1 MHNSK
6 RLLNVYTIIKPEI
19 EKLKKIGNT
28 TPSLDCR
35 ILLSHVMGFSE
46 TIYSHENINI
56 SAEEITLFKKLIKD
70 RYMGKPISRIISQKN
85 FWKNTFKINEN
96 TLDPR
101 PDSETIIE
109 AILKHIPDKS
119 KSCKILDLGS
129 GSGCLGLSLINEYE
143 NSKVTFLDISKKSLQ
158 AVKANALKFDLYEKS
173 KFVNLDWRNSDWQK
187 NLLKLEKN
195 IKFDLIVSNPPYIAS
210 NDIKNLQIEV
220 KEYEPIIALDGGKD
234 GLDAFRFIMP
244 KINNLLK
251 ENGKIF
257 IEIGKGQQ
265 NQVENSTRIKVVIP
279 GHSYIMVGDV
289 VRFQLPSKEPNKGEK
304 VLYGYDEY
312 HSGRY
317 LISKLRHRLIRGEY
331 KIVLELVKDS
341 VMRNYENLR
350 DQSYEVQEREDGSS
364 KDIYELDDRLVSQRM
379 GHHG

>member
-6 RLLNVYTIIKPEI
+6 RLLDVYAIIKPEI
-19 EKLKKIGNT
+19 EKLKKIGNI

-35 ILLSHVMGFSE
+35 ILLSYVMGLSE

-56 SAEEITLFKKLIKD
+56 SADEITLFKKLIKD

-109 AILKHIPDKS
+109 SILKHIPDKS
-119 KSCKILDLGS
+119 KSFKILDLGS
-129 GSGCLGLSLINEYE
+129 GSGCLGLSIINEYE
-143 NSKVTFLDISKKSLQ
+143 NSKVTFLDISKNSLQ

-173 KFVNLDWRNSDWQK
+173 NFVNLDWRNSDWEK
-187 NLLKLEKN
+187 KLLKLEKN

-220 KEYEPIIALDGGKD
+220 RGYEPIIALDGGED

-244 KINNLLK
+244 KINNLLQ

-265 NQVENSTRIKVVIP
+265 NQVE
-279 GHSYIMVGDV
+279 
-289 VRFQLPSKEPNKGEK
+289 
-304 VLYGYDEY
+304 
-312 HSGRY
+312 
-317 LISKLRHRLIRGEY
+317 
-331 KIVLELVKDS
+331 KIASDFGLFAIDFVKDFS
-341 VMRNYENLR
+341 GIIRVLIFII
-350 DQSYEVQEREDGSS
+350 
-364 KDIYELDDRLVSQRM
+364 K
-379 GHHG
+379 

>member
-6 RLLNVYTIIKPEI
+6 RLLDVYTLIKPEI

-35 ILLSHVMGFSE
+35 ILLSYVMGLSE

-56 SAEEITLFKKLIKD
+56 SADEITLFKKLIKD

-85 FWKNTFKINEN
+85 FWKNTFNINEN

-109 AILKHIPDKS
+109 SILKHIPDKS
-119 KSCKILDLGS
+119 KSFKILDLGS
-129 GSGCLGLSLINEYE
+129 GSGCLGLSIINEYE
-143 NSKVTFLDISKKSLQ
+143 NSKVTFLDISKNSLQ

-173 KFVNLDWRNSDWQK
+173 NFVNLDWRNSDWEK
-187 NLLKLEKN
+187 KLLKLEKN

-220 KEYEPIIALDGGKD
+220 RGYEPIIALDGGED

-244 KINNLLK
+244 KINNLLQ

-257 IEIGKGQQ
+257 FEIGKGQQ
-265 NQVENSTRIKVVIP
+265 DQVEKIAS
-279 GHSYIMVGDV
+279 D
-289 VRFQLPSKEPNKGEK
+289 
-304 VLYGYDEY
+304 YGLFAID
-312 HSGRY
+312 S
-317 LISKLRHRLIRGEY
+317 
-331 KIVLELVKDS
+331 VKDFS
-341 VMRNYENLR
+341 
-350 DQSYEVQEREDGSS
+350 
-364 KDIYELDDRLVSQRM
+364 DIIRVLIFIIK
-379 GHHG
+379 

>member
-6 RLLNVYTIIKPEI
+6 RLLDVYTIIKPEI

-35 ILLSHVMGFSE
+35 ILLSYIMGFSE

-56 SAEEITLFKKLIKD
+56 STDEITLFKKLIKD

-109 AILKHIPDKS
+109 SILKHIPDKC
-119 KSCKILDLGS
+119 KSFKILDLGS
-129 GSGCLGLSLINEYE
+129 GSGCLGLSLISEYE
-143 NSKVTFLDISKKSLQ
+143 NSKVTFLDISKNSLQ

-173 KFVNLDWRNSDWQK
+173 NFVNLDWRNSDWGK
-187 NLLKLEKN
+187 KLLKLEKN

-220 KEYEPIIALDGGKD
+220 REHEPIIALDGGED

-244 KINNLLK
+244 KINNLLQK
-251 ENGKIF
+251 NGKIF

-265 NQVENSTRIKVVIP
+265 NQVEKIAS
-279 GHSYIMVGDV
+279 D
-289 VRFQLPSKEPNKGEK
+289 
-304 VLYGYDEY
+304 YGLFAIDF
-312 HSGRY
+312 
-317 LISKLRHRLIRGEY
+317 
-331 KIVLELVKDS
+331 VKDLS
-341 VMRNYENLR
+341 GIIRVLIFI
-350 DQSYEVQEREDGSS
+350 V
-364 KDIYELDDRLVSQRM
+364 K
-379 GHHG
+379 

>member
-35 ILLSHVMGFSE
+35 ILLSYVMGLSE

-56 SAEEITLFKKLIKD
+56 SADEITLFKKLIKD

-85 FWKNTFKINEN
+85 FWKNTFNINEN

-109 AILKHIPDKS
+109 SILKHIPDKS
-119 KSCKILDLGS
+119 KSFKILDLGS
-129 GSGCLGLSLINEYE
+129 GSGCLGLSLINEYK

-158 AVKANALKFDLYEKS
+158 VVKANALKFDLYEKS
-173 KFVNLDWRNSDWQK
+173 NFINLDWRNSDWGK
-187 NLLKLEKN
+187 KLLKLEKN

-220 KEYEPIIALDGGKD
+220 REHEPIIALDGGED

-244 KINNLLK
+244 KINNLLQK
-251 ENGKIF
+251 NGKIF

-265 NQVENSTRIKVVIP
+265 NQVEKIAS
-279 GHSYIMVGDV
+279 D
-289 VRFQLPSKEPNKGEK
+289 
-304 VLYGYDEY
+304 YGLFAIDFVKDL
-312 HSGRY
+312 SG
-317 LISKLRHRLIRGEY
+317 LIRVLIF
-331 KIVLELVKDS
+331 IVK
-341 VMRNYENLR
+341 
-350 DQSYEVQEREDGSS
+350 
-364 KDIYELDDRLVSQRM
+364 
-379 GHHG
+379 